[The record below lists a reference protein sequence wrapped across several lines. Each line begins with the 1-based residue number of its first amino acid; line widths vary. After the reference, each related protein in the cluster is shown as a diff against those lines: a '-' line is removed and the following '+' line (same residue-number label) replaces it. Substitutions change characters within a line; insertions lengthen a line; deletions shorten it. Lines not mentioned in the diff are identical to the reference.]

1 MKSDNKTL
9 DKIFD
14 LLVGEA
20 AVIANERISE
30 KIVLPE
36 EKIEFSKEHE
46 AKMQKLFK
54 SERNKIFFK
63 SFQKYSVRV
72 ASILLVFII
81 FSAISIF
88 SVSAW
93 RVKFLNFVFD
103 SKKPN
108 TEFEFGDTKGK
119 TYSNDEMTFEYVPD
133 GFELVKSVS
142 NEQSVYLMF
151 KNNDLYFTFSLNDI
165 EGKLSIDTEN
175 GTVEKLTINKQE
187 AVYTENKNINALIWH
202 NDEFAFTIMGNI
214 PKEEIIK
221 IAEKFKKY

>member
-1 MKSDNKTL
+1 MNNDDKTL

-20 AVIANERISE
+20 AVIANERIAE
-30 KIVLPE
+30 KTLLPE

-46 AKMQKLFK
+46 EKMQKLFK
-54 SERNKIFFK
+54 IERRKIMHK
-63 SFQKYSVRV
+63 TILKH
-72 ASILLVFII
+72 SIRAAGFLLILFAVSI
-81 FSAISIF
+81 ISIF

-108 TEFEFGDTKGK
+108 TEFQFGDTKGN
-119 TYSNDEMTFEYVPD
+119 TYSNDEMAFEYIPD

-142 NEQSVYLMF
+142 NEFSIYLKF

-175 GTVEKLTINKQE
+175 GTVEKLTINRQE

-202 NDEFAFTIMGNI
+202 NDEFAFTIIGNI

-221 IAEKFKKY
+221 IAEKYRKY